1 MTVIFSS
8 PPKYNES
15 LFEFYLPNF
24 LIDFDNQTSI
34 LLSDYFYFRLN
45 V

>member
-1 MTVIFSS
+1 MTVIFT
-8 PPKYNES
+8 PPLKYNEP
-15 LFEFYLPNF
+15 LFEFFLPNF